1 MAASKTLGEAI
12 LVPEVYTALNTRYV
26 LVTEWVEGV
35 KVNYFVLF
43 VLLYSRFLVFWPCAC
58 SFLFLSYFVVIIP
71 GTCAKRHGYFTV
83 VGHGR
88 LTSNRI

>member
-35 KVNYFVLF
+35 KVNYLFCLFYCTVAFLCFERVLALLIF
-43 VLLYSRFLVFWPCAC
+43 RPIVLS
-58 SFLFLSYFVVIIP
+58 SYQVRAP
-71 GTCAKRHGYFTV
+71 NGTVT
-83 VGHGR
+83 
-88 LTSNRI
+88 LL